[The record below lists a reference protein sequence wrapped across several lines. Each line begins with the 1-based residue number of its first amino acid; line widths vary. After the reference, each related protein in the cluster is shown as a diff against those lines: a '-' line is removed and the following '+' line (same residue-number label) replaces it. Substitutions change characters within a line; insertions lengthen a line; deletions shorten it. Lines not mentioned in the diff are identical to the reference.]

1 MDSDLVGINEIAELA
16 GVSRQAVANWR
27 VRFRDFPRPVA
38 DLKAGPVFDL
48 DQVKVWLRRRK
59 IPMAR
64 VVALINLKGGVA
76 KTTTTVA
83 LAETL
88 AAQYRKKVLVI

>member
-1 MDSDLVGINEIAELA
+1 MPLAEDDLIGINEIADIA

-27 VRFRDFPRPVA
+27 VRFPDFPKPLTELR
-38 DLKAGPVFDL
+38 AGPVFRGR
-48 DQVKVWLRRRK
+48 QVRAWLRKRK
-59 IPMAR
+59 VPMAR
-64 VVALINLKGGVA
+64 VVSLMNLKGGVA

-88 AAQYRKKVLVI
+88 VD